1 MNDQVSKKLHAF
13 ENDHVWVCNHLK
25 SLLNQYEDQWVAV
38 QNEQVIASDPDFH
51 ALLRKLPDPG
61 NTCVEFVT
69 REPLEMI
76 I

>member
-1 MNDQVSKKLHAF
+1 MNDQVSQKLHASAM
-13 ENDHVWVCNHLK
+13 EHVWVYNHLD
-25 SLLNQYEDQWVAV
+25 SLLNQYEDQWIAV
-38 QNEQVIASDPDFH
+38 QNEQVIASDPDFT